1 MERQTLTV
9 RTCQGQ
15 IVRPC
20 AGEMSRRP
28 RENTARDKV
37 GPGWS
42 ASGFTKEGKLS
53 VILRK
58 DGMPN
63 LYAIEITENS
73 LDLITHLN
81 GGEPSA
87 ERLRLNDSQKNY
99 FIFDADLDSL
109 VVPRIMTQR
118 EMAGKYDFYENSPLI
133 LRLK

>member
-1 MERQTLTV
+1 
-9 RTCQGQ
+9 
-15 IVRPC
+15 
-20 AGEMSRRP
+20 
-28 RENTARDKV
+28 
-37 GPGWS
+37 
-42 ASGFTKEGKLS
+42 
-53 VILRK
+53 
-58 DGMPN
+58 MPN